1 LTIQDEQTACYADDD
16 DQLHPFFFIAAT
28 KNEKLSVAVERNA
41 EGTKRVR
48 VASAP
53 ENRSPV
59 CVYVSQGPSE
69 ACGRQQTINAIVL
82 VLFSD
87 TNLKLA
93 RFPARGSA
101 FYVADPLSSIQQFTL
116 MIKQVASLCVTV
128 GSGPVCDE

>member
-53 ENRSPV
+53 EKRTAAHRFVFTFPK
-59 CVYVSQGPSE
+59 
-69 ACGRQQTINAIVL
+69 GRPKL
-82 VLFSD
+82 VGG
-87 TNLKLA
+87 NKL
-93 RFPARGSA
+93 
-101 FYVADPLSSIQQFTL
+101 
-116 MIKQVASLCVTV
+116 
-128 GSGPVCDE
+128 